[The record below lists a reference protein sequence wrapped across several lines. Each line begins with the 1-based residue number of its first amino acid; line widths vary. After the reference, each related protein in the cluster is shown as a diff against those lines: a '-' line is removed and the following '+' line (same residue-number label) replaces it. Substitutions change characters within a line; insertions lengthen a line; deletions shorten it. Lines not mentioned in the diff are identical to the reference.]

1 MEKRIMI
8 SLLAILAACI
18 ITIVV
23 GILSP
28 GSVNFT
34 VIIAGLLLGGIY
46 GLVASSISLYFGVM
60 KAVNWAVGN
69 LLIMFVYISW
79 ILFTSVGWDPMLSIV
94 VQIPVAIVVGI
105 VLQRGIF
112 DGLKE
117 QGRQLMATLG
127 FSVAIYGGIIYL
139 FGVDQRGIL
148 LPYTFDSLYFG
159 DIIIQVPRLISGV
172 AGIAMLIIIH
182 LYITKTWHGL
192 AIRATAQNP
201 MMAEISGINVKN
213 IHLLVSVI
221 SMVALALAGPL
232 LLIIFTIDPANGGYY
247 ITLAFVI
254 TLIGG
259 SGNILGALV
268 GGLFLGLSEVL
279 ITWFFGSW
287 VTGFSTFLIF
297 VIILLIMPFGQ
308 RGG

>member
-1 MEKRIMI
+1 VTI
-8 SLLAILAACI
+8 SILAIVAA
-18 ITIVV
+18 TVLTVLV
-23 GILSP
+23 GVLIP
-28 GSVNFT
+28 GSVSFT
-34 VIIAGLLLGGIY
+34 VLIAGLLLGGIY

-79 ILFTSVGWDPMLSIV
+79 VLFTSVGWDPMLSIV
-94 VQIPVAIVVGI
+94 VQIPVAIVAGI
-105 VLQRGIF
+105 VIQRGIF
-112 DGLKE
+112 DSLKD

-127 FSVAIYGGIIYL
+127 LAVAIYGAIIYL

-148 LPYTFDSLYFG
+148 LPYTFEALFIG
-159 DIIIQVPRLISGV
+159 DTIIQIPRLISGV
-172 AGIAMLIIIH
+172 AGIAMLIILH
-182 LYITKTWHGL
+182 LFITKTWHGL

-201 MMAEISGINVKN
+201 MMAEISGVNVKN
-213 IHLLVSVI
+213 IHMLVSVI
-221 SMVALALAGPL
+221 SMVSLALAGPL

-254 TLIGG
+254 TLMGG
-259 SGNILGALV
+259 SGNILGALA
-268 GGLFLGLSEVL
+268 GGIGLGLSEVL

-308 RGG
+308 RGGR